1 MAKRKMKRVVD
12 TIVEEVTS
20 KLDAEVMY
28 TERQYLEILG
38 TICEN
43 HKYPVGK
50 LDAYLRQKG
59 MVEKLNTVW
68 GSAYRVALTF

>member
-1 MAKRKMKRVVD
+1 MAKRKMRRVVD
-12 TIVEEVTS
+12 SIAEEVS
-20 KLDAEVMY
+20 NKLDAEVMY

-38 TICEN
+38 VICEN

-50 LDAYLRQKG
+50 LDTYLRQKG
-59 MVEKLNTVW
+59 MVEKLKTVW